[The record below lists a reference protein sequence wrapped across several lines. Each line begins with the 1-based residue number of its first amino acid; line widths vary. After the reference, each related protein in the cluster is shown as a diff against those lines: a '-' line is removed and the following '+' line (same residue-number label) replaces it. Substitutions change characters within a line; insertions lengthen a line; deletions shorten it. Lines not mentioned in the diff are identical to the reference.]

1 MLNNFCFHVYAQRSL
16 FKVENVNAFFYIII
30 SSSSTLSCYF
40 RVHRAG
46 SQLKKIMHWKKTV
59 LITLPIMSYLIIS
72 ITGPQVQLQKRR
84 YLPLLLYPLCVAL
97 SAHDHVAHCR
107 VVFALEEPCQN
118 IPLSPPHSTTTSAS
132 LAMSNTTHPS
142 HHDHF
147 KIVSLPLMFWRVFHS
162 INLKNLL
169 HAQNQSENFTAWN
182 LPWAWSTTV
191 PQPIL
196 LSTHRP

>member
-1 MLNNFCFHVYAQRSL
+1 M
-16 FKVENVNAFFYIII
+16 E
-30 SSSSTLSCYF
+30 
-40 RVHRAG
+40 
-46 SQLKKIMHWKKTV
+46 KTV
-59 LITLPIMSYLIIS
+59 LNTLPIMSYLIIS

-196 LSTHRP
+196 LSTHRPSPHSGETLTPVRVNTTHNTVYHYTTQCNVI